1 MGFIE
6 SMALLAALGGGAY
19 LTVYYLIPAI
29 QQMAYAPYY
38 YMSQQQQQQPAPA
51 PAAAAAPEPVT
62 QDATIPD
69 EALDDVTSDS
79 LEEAAEEGA
88 EKALEDAG
96 LVKNDKKDKKK
107 SSSSSTKGD
116 SAYEKQKKRHDAT
129 VKSMDP
135 KKDTRPQDAASRKA
149 REKAAGFQTIVR
161 YKTIADYLDE

>member
-69 EALDDVTSDS
+69 EAVDDVT
-79 LEEAAEEGA
+79 LEDAAEAGA
-88 EKALEDAG
+88 EEALEDAG
-96 LVKNDKKDKKK
+96 LVEEPPEEKKDKKK
-107 SSSSSTKGD
+107 SSSKSSDEK
-116 SAYEKQKKRHDAT
+116 AYDKQKKRHDET
-129 VKSMDP
+129 LKSMDP
-135 KKDTRPQDAASRKA
+135 KKDTRPQDKKSRLA
-149 REKAAGFQTIVR
+149 REKAAG
-161 YKTIADYLDE
+161 